1 MDGTMDDAIEGSR
14 IELSEWSISW
24 IIQWR
29 WIIVYPSLASP
40 HKTTIVLKKIEDDE
54 EKMVMDGWLEER
66 EE

>member
-29 WIIVYPSLASP
+29 WIIRYPSLASP